1 MDENWIL
8 PPLIASHNQICL
20 LVLLGVSN
28 CTFSYFPAIFV
39 HQLSVFRL
47 GISFAIRCNI
57 VVFIRIWNQAVLLK
71 AKKQLAPEMSQL
83 WKHCTTDVT
92 RFSLDW
98 SNQLPDFFS
107 KMMYLIWNYS
117 VTRAQAFNEQR
128 PISSKPSDQRWKT
141 FPLK

>member
-1 MDENWIL
+1 MDEYWIL

-28 CTFSYFPAIFV
+28 CSFSYFPAIFV

-57 VVFIRIWNQAVLLK
+57 VVFIRTWNQAVLLK
-71 AKKQLAPEMSQL
+71 AKKQLVPAMSQL
-83 WKHCTTDVT
+83 WKHCITDVT

-98 SNQLPDFFS
+98 SNQLPDFFFPKWCILFETTVLLEHRLS
-107 KMMYLIWNYS
+107 MNKDQL
-117 VTRAQAFNEQR
+117 AQSPQIKDEKN
-128 PISSKPSDQRWKT
+128 
-141 FPLK
+141 FP

>member
-1 MDENWIL
+1 MDESWIL

-57 VVFIRIWNQAVLLK
+57 VVFIRTWNQAVLLK
-71 AKKQLAPEMSQL
+71 AKKQLVPAMSQL
-83 WKHCTTDVT
+83 WKHCITDVT

-98 SNQLPDFFS
+98 SNQLPDIFFLKWCILFETTVLLEHS
-107 KMMYLIWNYS
+107 LSMNKDQL
-117 VTRAQAFNEQR
+117 AQS
-128 PISSKPSDQRWKT
+128 P
-141 FPLK
+141 